1 MQKKTPHNEISCV
14 REWFFTI
21 HKIWQNY
28 VNFIFWISKF
38 LYIGFKNLLHQLHQL
53 HQTQLRHRNLRRQL
67 SILFFWT
74 APELHLNCTYC
85 TKLNWDTEIFDVSWV
100 FCFFLNC
107 TNCTKLNWD
116 TEIFDVRWN
125 CTWTAPKKKTK
136 IVKFFQHQWIF
147 FVFIFNYELDIFYPF
162 SKMTK
167 SHF

>member
-67 SILFFWT
+67 SILFF
-74 APELHLNCTYC
+74 
-85 TKLNWDTEIFDVSWV
+85 
-100 FCFFLNC
+100 LNC